1 VQKQTPSS
9 VEACRTE
16 PPAIRI
22 AHLVKS
28 ESDLVEELIVVRRFR
43 DLIEAELA
51 KGKLESA
58 GIDSFVADENIVR
71 MDWFYSNAVGG
82 LRLMVKPEDADAAV
96 TILDEPIPDQLT
108 QEDPDLTYTQ
118 PHCPKCDS
126 LDVSFETLDR
136 PLSYG
141 LMYLN
146 LPFPVSKHN
155 WKCQK
160 CGAEWIEE

>member
-1 VQKQTPSS
+1 M
-9 VEACRTE
+9 A
-16 PPAIRI
+16 
-22 AHLVKS
+22 
-28 ESDLVEELIVVRRFR
+28 EELIVVRRFR

-51 KGKLESA
+51 QGKLESA

-71 MDWFYSNAVGG
+71 MDWFYSNAIGG

-96 TILDEPIPDQLT
+96 TILDEPIPDQIT

>member
-1 VQKQTPSS
+1 VCSKQTPFS
-9 VEACRTE
+9 VEACRTG
-16 PPAIRI
+16 PHAIRI
-22 AHLVKS
+22 AHFVKD
-28 ESDLVEELIVVRRFR
+28 ESDLVIVVRRFR

-51 KGKLESA
+51 KKKLESA
-58 GIDSFVADENIVR
+58 GIDAFVADENIVR

-82 LRLMVKPEDADAAV
+82 LRLMVKPEDTDAAV
-96 TILDEPIPDQLT
+96 TILDEPIPDQIT

-126 LDVSFETLDR
+126 LDVSFESLDR

-155 WKCQK
+155 WKGQK